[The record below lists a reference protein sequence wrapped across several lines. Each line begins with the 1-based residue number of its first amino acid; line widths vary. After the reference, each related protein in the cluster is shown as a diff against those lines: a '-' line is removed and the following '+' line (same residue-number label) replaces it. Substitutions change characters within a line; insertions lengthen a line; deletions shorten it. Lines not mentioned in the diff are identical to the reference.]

1 MPTNLASTHTAGVR
15 PAGRESGSDERRRDP
30 GGEEEEE
37 RGKGRRWIHLRGI
50 EGGDGF
56 TETSRAA
63 GKENI
68 CGVDRSAKERKIPA
82 CRSGADRGGGLP
94 RWIRRGGRRCSS
106 LRFLL
111 VCCVFLAKWTVDGRE
126 GKSSRAEQRRLI
138 GFPWREARGPG
149 MERRCAAPVGDGA
162 DGQRPAKG
170 EGRKETKLR

>member
-1 MPTNLASTHTAGVR
+1 VS
-15 PAGRESGSDERRRDP
+15 GRQ
-30 GGEEEEE
+30 
-37 RGKGRRWIHLRGI
+37 I
-50 EGGDGF
+50 
-56 TETSRAA
+56 
-63 GKENI
+63 
-68 CGVDRSAKERKIPA
+68 
-82 CRSGADRGGGLP
+82 GAGGLP

-149 MERRCAAPVGDGA
+149 MERRRAAPVAVGDGA